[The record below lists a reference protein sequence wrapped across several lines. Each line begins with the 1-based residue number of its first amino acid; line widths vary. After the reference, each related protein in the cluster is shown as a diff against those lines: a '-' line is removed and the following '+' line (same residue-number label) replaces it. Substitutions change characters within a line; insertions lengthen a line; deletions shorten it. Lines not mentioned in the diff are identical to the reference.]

1 MEGKDNGKKSEDSQS
16 SNSQVSGED
25 LTKLISYLQE
35 LQVKG
40 ASTQAS
46 RSGGFSLSPIAK
58 VRTGSQDLRKPSTKV
73 LSENSVKY
81 WTALGGPRKIRELRK
96 ETGVIATLCRARG
109 VVDAKDLVTGKKE
122 IVLRNAGSRYQVEV
136 EDFTTGNTLPA
147 FSLIFTEFESEGFFF
162 HTTWQWEVGTWRER
176 ASSVWDMLI
185 LEMLDWEVPST
196 IYAKERKGTHE
207 AWRFIE

>member
-1 MEGKDNGKKSEDSQS
+1 MEGKDSGKKSEDSES

-25 LTKLISYLQE
+25 LIKLISYLQE

-46 RSGGFSLSPIAK
+46 SSGGFSLSPIAK
-58 VRTGSQDLRKPSTKV
+58 VRTGSQDLRKPGTKV

-96 ETGVIATLCRARG
+96 ETGVTATLCRARG
-109 VVDAKDLVTGKKE
+109 VVDAKDLVTRDKAV
-122 IVLRNAGSRYQVEV
+122 VLRNAGSRYQVEV

-176 ASSVWDMLI
+176 ASSVWDMLT

-207 AWRFIE
+207 AWRFFE

>member
-1 MEGKDNGKKSEDSQS
+1 MEGKDSGKKSEDSES

-25 LTKLISYLQE
+25 LIKLISYLQE

-46 RSGGFSLSPIAK
+46 SSGGFSLSPIAK
-58 VRTGSQDLRKPSTKV
+58 VRTGSQDLRKPGTKV

-81 WTALGGPRKIRELRK
+81 WTALGGPRKIRELWK
-96 ETGVIATLCRARG
+96 ETGVTATLCRARG
-109 VVDAKDLVTGKKE
+109 IVDAKDLVTGNKA

-162 HTTWQWEVGTWRER
+162 HTTWQWKVGTWRER
-176 ASSVWDMLI
+176 ASSVWDMLT

-207 AWRFIE
+207 AWRFFE

>member
-1 MEGKDNGKKSEDSQS
+1 MEGKDSGKKSEDSQS

-46 RSGGFSLSPIAK
+46 SSGGFSLSPIAK
-58 VRTGSQDLRKPSTKV
+58 VRTGSQDLRKPGTKV

-96 ETGVIATLCRARG
+96 ETGVTATLCRARG
-109 VVDAKDLVTGKKE
+109 VVDAKDLVTGDKAV
-122 IVLRNAGSRYQVEV
+122 VLRNAGSRYQVEV

-147 FSLIFTEFESEGFFF
+147 FSFIFTEFESEGFFF

-176 ASSVWDMLI
+176 ASSVWDMLT

-207 AWRFIE
+207 AWRFFE

>member
-16 SNSQVSGED
+16 SNLQVSGED

-46 RSGGFSLSPIAK
+46 SSGGFSLSSIAK
-58 VRTGSQDLRKPSTKV
+58 ARTGSQDLQKPGTKV
-73 LSENSVKY
+73 LSDNSVKY
-81 WTALGGPRKIRELRK
+81 WTALGGPRKIRELQK
-96 ETGVIATLCRARG
+96 ETGVTATLYRTRG
-109 VVDAKDLVTGKKE
+109 VVEAKDLVTRDKAV
-122 IVLRNAGSRYQVEV
+122 VLRNASSRYQVEV

-176 ASSVWDMLI
+176 ASSVWDMLT

-207 AWRFIE
+207 AWRFFE